1 MIDLSDCICETKSC
15 VMCDVKNCVYHA
27 ENDVC
32 NAGKIKVGNGS
43 ASTYKDTCCDTF
55 KAK

>member
-1 MIDLSDCICETKSC
+1 MNNTCKTETC
-15 VMCDVKNCVYHA
+15 VACSVKNCVYHA

-43 ASTYKDTCCDTF
+43 AVKAEETCCDTF

>member
-1 MIDLSDCICETKSC
+1 MDNCCETKSC
-15 VMCDVKNCVYHA
+15 VACNVKNCVYHA

-32 NAGKIKVGNGS
+32 NAGKIKVGNG
-43 ASTYKDTCCDTF
+43 AANTAMDTCCDTF